1 MTASVAQ
8 WVARTGVVTT
18 GYRVAQGR
26 RLDRAGDITIGI
38 DPDGAV
44 WVGGATVTL
53 FAGTA
58 LA

>member
-1 MTASVAQ
+1 MATRS
-8 WVARTGVVTT
+8 R
-18 GYRVAQGR
+18 RFAQGR
-26 RLDRAGDITIGI
+26 RLDRAGDIAI
-38 DPDGAV
+38 DPDGAA

>member
-1 MTASVAQ
+1 MATRS
-8 WVARTGVVTT
+8 R
-18 GYRVAQGR
+18 RFAQGR
-26 RLDRAGDITIGI
+26 RLDRAGDIAIGI
-38 DPDGAV
+38 DPDGAA